1 MICCI
6 TDLRNKEIINT
17 FDGCRMGHVCDVEI
31 DTCDGRVTAL
41 IVFGASKCF
50 GLLGREED
58 IRIRWDE
65 IEVIGDEIILV
76 CVKHDRERP
85 PKKKERFIESILR

>member
-17 FDGCRMGHVCDVEI
+17 FDGCRLGRVCDAEI

-41 IVFGASKCF
+41 IVFGAAKFF

-58 IRIRWDE
+58 IRICWNE

-76 CVKHDRERP
+76 CVKREGGGH